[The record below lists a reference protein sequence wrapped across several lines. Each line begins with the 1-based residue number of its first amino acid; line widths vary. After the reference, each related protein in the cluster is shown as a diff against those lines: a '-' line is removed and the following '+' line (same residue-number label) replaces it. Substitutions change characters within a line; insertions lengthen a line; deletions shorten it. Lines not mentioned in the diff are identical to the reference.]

1 MDALQP
7 SWKFSALTCALLGI
21 SITGWAA
28 ETTQAVTEEPVQTL
42 KTLKLQADAT
52 ANKNNDISA
61 IAKTI
66 INREEMLKYG
76 DQSVSDAL
84 RRAAGFQMPSGSGPR
99 GPGGAS
105 GMRFRGGGAPIFM
118 INGEPVQGGPRGG
131 MSIIDTLTP
140 DMIERI
146 EITKQPSV
154 TQASVAASA
163 VINIILKEPLQST
176 RLSGTARAGY
186 GLYSSG
192 AAEEERKNLT
202 LQMDG
207 RDSPWLYSVSA
218 NESWDDT
225 TSIIQTTTQPEIQ
238 KSVSERKAS
247 MISPRVEYE
256 IDDEN
261 KVVAELFY
269 RNHERDG
276 TRSDQVQHDKNDSL
290 RLNTRFERQVDKNS
304 DKVRLSY
311 EKQNETELT
320 RISQAYLHQKSLYIE
335 QQIEEFGLAYDA
347 VRQFDADRQIKFG
360 LDTRSNT
367 LESNTADTLDEQRYA
382 LYSEGSW
389 RFTDQQTVTLGLR
402 QEWIQRSG
410 LVDYNDQH
418 LSPVLAH
425 LYKFDDQ
432 WSLQTNISQA
442 FRSPKAD
449 NLLPTV
455 SISTDSDAGDLNN
468 PDRGGNPFLRPE
480 KIQAYESTLGYNT
493 AAGGI
498 NLTGFYRQIDDYIE
512 SVIRLENGRYVQRP
526 QNQPH
531 ATTYGV
537 ELSGRYALKQNE
549 QGHSWMLNS
558 QLSTI
563 RAKVE
568 DDTQQER
575 LVSDV
580 APYTASMGLSY
591 SYQPWRVST
600 SVNLSYTPEFTRA
613 LENQPYNRTSNQR
626 VNLDISAT
634 KRFKQGWSTSLSAR
648 NLLST
653 DYKERLNNQSDGS
666 LYQARI
672 SQAIPSLLLNVEKK
686 F

>member
-7 SWKFSALTCALLGI
+7 SWKFSALTFALLGV

-28 ETTQAVTEEPVQTL
+28 DNAQVATAEPVQVL
-42 KTLKLQADAT
+42 KTLKLQADSSV
-52 ANKNNDISA
+52 NKNNDISA

-66 INREEMLKYG
+66 VSREEMLKYS

-84 RRAAGFQMPSGSGPR
+84 RRAAGFQMPSAAGPR

-118 INGEPVQGGPRGG
+118 INGEPIQGGPRGG

-163 VINIILKEPLQST
+163 IINIILKEPLQNS
-176 RLSGTARAGY
+176 RLGGTARMSY
-186 GLYSSG
+186 GFNHSG
-192 AAEEERKNLT
+192 DSEEERKNVT

-207 RDSPWLYSVSA
+207 RDSPWLYSLSA
-218 NESWDDT
+218 NQNWDDS
-225 TSIIQTTTQPEIQ
+225 TSVTETQTANQTRVQ
-238 KSVSERKAS
+238 KNIAERKGS
-247 MISPRVEYE
+247 MISPRLEYE
-256 IDDEN
+256 IDDEK

-269 RNHERDG
+269 RNYERDG
-276 TRSDQVQHDKNDSL
+276 SRLDQVQQDKNDSM
-290 RLNTRFERQVDKNS
+290 RLNTRFERQVNKNS
-304 DKVRLSY
+304 DKVRLSF

-320 RISQAYLHQKSLYIE
+320 RSPLSSQYID
-335 QQIEEFGLAYDA
+335 QQVEELGLAYDG
-347 VRQFDADRQIKFG
+347 VRQFDEHRQIKFG
-360 LDTRSNT
+360 LDTRSSS

-382 LYSEGSW
+382 VYSEGSW
-389 RFTDQQTVTLGLR
+389 RFTDQQTLTVGLR
-402 QEWIQRSG
+402 QEWIHRTG
-410 LVDYNDQH
+410 LVDYDDQN
-418 LSPVLAH
+418 LSPVVAH
-425 LYKFDDQ
+425 RYDFDDH

-449 NLLPTV
+449 DLLPAV
-455 SISTDSDAGDLNN
+455 SISTDSDAGSLNN

-480 KIQAYESTLGYNT
+480 KITAYESTLGFNT
-493 AAGGI
+493 PAGGV
-498 NLTGFYRQIDDYIE
+498 NVTGFYRQIDDYIE
-512 SVIRLENGRYVQRP
+512 SVIEQENGRYVKRP
-526 QNQPH
+526 QNQDH

-537 ELSGRYALKQNE
+537 ELSGRYALKQTA
-549 QGHSWMLNS
+549 QGHSWMLNG

-568 DDTQQER
+568 DDMTHQDR

-580 APYTASMGLSY
+580 APYSASMGLSY
-591 SYQPWRVST
+591 NYQPWQLST
-600 SVNLSYTPEFTRA
+600 SANLSYTPEFTRA
-613 LENQPYNRTSNQR
+613 LENQAYNRTSNER
-626 VNLDISAT
+626 VNLDLSAT
-634 KRFKQGWSTSLSAR
+634 KRFKKGWATTLSAR

-653 DYKERLNNQSDGS
+653 DYKERLNYQSDGS
-666 LYQARI
+666 LYEART
-672 SQAIPSLLLNVEKK
+672 SQAIPSVLFSVEKK

>member
-42 KTLKLQADAT
+42 KTLKLQADAP

-84 RRAAGFQMPSGSGPR
+84 RRAAGFQMPSGSGSR
-99 GPGGAS
+99 GPGGTS

-118 INGEPVQGGPRGG
+118 INGEPMQGGPRGG

-176 RLSGTARAGY
+176 RLSGTARVGY

-192 AAEEERKNLT
+192 ASEEERKNLT
-202 LQMDG
+202 LQMDS

-218 NESWDDT
+218 NQSWDDT

-320 RISQAYLHQKSLYIE
+320 RISQASLHQKSLYIE

-360 LDTRSNT
+360 LDTRSNI

-455 SISTDSDAGDLNN
+455 SISTDSDAGSLNN

-493 AAGGI
+493 AAGGV

-613 LENQPYNRTSNQR
+613 LENQPYNRTSNER

-634 KRFKQGWSTSLSAR
+634 KHFKQGWSTSLSAR

>member
-7 SWKFSALTCALLGI
+7 SWKFSALTFALLSV

-28 ETTQAVTEEPVQTL
+28 DNAQVTTAEPVQVL
-42 KTLKLQADAT
+42 KTLKLQADSSV
-52 ANKNNDISA
+52 NKNNDISA

-66 INREEMLKYG
+66 IDREEMLKYG

-84 RRAAGFQMPSGSGPR
+84 RRAAGFQMPSPSGPR

-163 VINIILKEPLQST
+163 VINIILKEPLQSS
-176 RLSGTARAGY
+176 RLGGTARVGY
-186 GLYSSG
+186 GFDSSG
-192 AAEEERKNLT
+192 TSEEERKNIT

-207 RDSPWLYSVSA
+207 RDNPWLYSLSA
-218 NESWDDT
+218 NQNWDDS
-225 TSIIQTTTQPEIQ
+225 TSITQTQTANQTRVQ
-238 KSVSERKAS
+238 KNVAERKGS
-247 MISPRVEYE
+247 MISPRLEYE
-256 IDDEN
+256 IDDEK

-269 RNHERDG
+269 RNYERDG
-276 TRSDQVQHDKNDSL
+276 SRSDQVQQYKNDSM
-290 RLNTRFERQVDKNS
+290 RLNTRFERQVNKNS

-320 RISQAYLHQKSLYIE
+320 RSPLASLYID
-335 QQIEEFGLAYDA
+335 QQVEELGLAYDGI
-347 VRQFDADRQIKFG
+347 RQFDEHRQIKFG
-360 LDTRSNT
+360 LDTRSSS

-389 RFTDQQTVTLGLR
+389 RFTDQQTLTVGLR
-402 QEWIQRSG
+402 QEWIYRTG
-410 LVDYNDQH
+410 LVDYDDQN
-418 LSPVLAH
+418 LSPVVAH
-425 LYKFDDQ
+425 RYDFDDH

-449 NLLPTV
+449 DLLPAV
-455 SISTDSDAGDLNN
+455 SISTDSDAGSLNN

-480 KIQAYESTLGYNT
+480 KITAYESTLGFNT
-493 AAGGI
+493 SAGGV
-498 NLTGFYRQIDDYIE
+498 NVTGFYRQIDDYIE
-512 SVIRLENGRYVQRP
+512 SVIQQENGRYVKRP
-526 QNQPH
+526 QNQDH

-537 ELSGRYALKQNE
+537 ELSGRYALKQNA
-549 QGHSWMLNS
+549 QGHSWMLNG

-568 DDTQQER
+568 DDITHQER
-575 LVSDV
+575 LASDV

-591 SYQPWRVST
+591 NYQPWQIST
-600 SVNLSYTPEFTRA
+600 SANLSYTPEFTRA
-613 LENQPYNRTSNQR
+613 LENQPYDRTSNER

-634 KRFKQGWSTSLSAR
+634 KRFKKGWATTLSAR

-653 DYKERLNNQSDGS
+653 DYKERLNYQSDGR
-666 LYQARI
+666 LYQART
-672 SQAIPSLLLNVEKK
+672 SQAIPSILFSVEKK

>member
-7 SWKFSALTCALLGI
+7 SWKFSALTFALLGV

-28 ETTQAVTEEPVQTL
+28 DNAQVATAEPVQVL
-42 KTLKLQADAT
+42 KTLKLQADSS

-154 TQASVAASA
+154 TQTSVAASA

-176 RLSGTARAGY
+176 RLSGTARVGY

-218 NESWDDT
+218 NQSWDDT
-225 TSIIQTTTQPEIQ
+225 TSITETQTASQTRVQ
-238 KSVSERKAS
+238 KNVSERKAS

-276 TRSDQVQHDKNDSL
+276 TRSDQVQQDKNDSL
-290 RLNTRFERQVDKNS
+290 RLNTRYERQVDKNS

-320 RISQAYLHQKSLYIE
+320 RSSQASQYID
-335 QQIEEFGLAYDA
+335 QQIEELGLAYDA

-455 SISTDSDAGDLNN
+455 SISTDSDAGSLNN

-493 AAGGI
+493 AAGGV

-512 SVIRLENGRYVQRP
+512 SVIRQEENGRYLQRP

-549 QGHSWMLNS
+549 NGHSWMVNS

-575 LVSDV
+575 LASDV

-591 SYQPWRVST
+591 NYQPWQLST

-613 LENQPYNRTSNQR
+613 LENQPYNRTSNER